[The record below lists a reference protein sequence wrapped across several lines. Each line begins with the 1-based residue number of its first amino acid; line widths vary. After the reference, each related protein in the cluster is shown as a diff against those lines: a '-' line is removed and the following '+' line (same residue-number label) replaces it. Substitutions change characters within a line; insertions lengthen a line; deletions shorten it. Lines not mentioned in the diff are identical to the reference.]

1 MHSGYT
7 QGELDNVIAHVEGA
21 GLKVHLSRGEQH
33 AIVGV
38 IGVPIT
44 DQVQEALEVLPGV
57 ELVARYADVLQI
69 GARNT
74 QNYLLL
80 EAVGAAGKPVLLKR
94 GMAVT
99 IEEWLLA
106 AEYVMA
112 GGNAQVVL
120 CERGIRT
127 FETATRNTLDL

>member
-57 ELVARYADVLQI
+57 ERVLRVSKRYKLASRDFHPEPTTVRV
-69 GARNT
+69 G
-74 QNYLLL
+74 
-80 EAVGAAGKPVLLKR
+80 EVAVGPGRSEERRVGKEGR
-94 GMAVT
+94 AR
-99 IEEWLLA
+99 W
-106 AEYVMA
+106 
-112 GGNAQVVL
+112 
-120 CERGIRT
+120 
-127 FETATRNTLDL
+127 